1 MFIESDI
8 QYYSEK
14 GLRIL
19 AYRSMSMLKNQGI
32 RNDAD
37 VFTLNSTQRMMP
49 RMPGDPDFQNDY
61 GKGLE
66 ILAFKMMLRNP
77 K

>member
-19 AYRSMSMLKNQGI
+19 ASRMMPRLKDQGI

-37 VFTLNSTQRMMP
+37 VFTLNST
-49 RMPGDPDFQNDY
+49 
-61 GKGLE
+61 
-66 ILAFKMMLRNP
+66 FKMIP
-77 K
+77 YGASIF